1 MTYTESVDLG
11 VRGSKRASFQK
22 RNYRDLALK
31 ILVANPDEDVENLV
45 EEFMEML
52 IKDNDA
58 FRSLAIYGLQNVKT
72 ALHPLRASSPR
83 TSPQATEKQ
92 IIEGQ
97 AAEITKKITANLLQ
111 FMMPSGKTLA
121 QSTGAECNKVGGWF
135 KTIGQRVGR
144 TGVVGDKL
152 TENDLQKLFKSSQ
165 RTKV

>member
-31 ILVANPDEDVENLV
+31 ILIANPDEDVENLV

-52 IKDNDA
+52 TKDTDA

-72 ALHPLRASSPR
+72 ALHPVRAPSPR

-97 AAEITKKITANLLQ
+97 AAEITKKITDNLMQ

-121 QSTGAECNKVGGWF
+121 DSTGAECDKVGGWF
-135 KTIGQRVGR
+135 KVIGKKVGR
-144 TGVVGDKL
+144 QGVVGQKL
-152 TENDLQKLFKSSQ
+152 SEEDLQKLFKGSQ